1 MEFVEGESVRER
13 IYAAKF
19 KQLINEAINA
29 KYAHALL
36 TNSRAQPAW
45 QEKLSVRGKEMTQIR
60 TEFLTALLLFSLL
73 SALLCERNK
82 ILQPHAGIFG
92 ASELLVGSV

>member
-1 MEFVEGESVRER
+1 
-13 IYAAKF
+13 
-19 KQLINEAINA
+19 
-29 KYAHALL
+29 L

-60 TEFLTALLLFSLL
+60 TEFLSAVGWLLFFSQLYYAKEIKFY
-73 SALLCERNK
+73 S
-82 ILQPHAGIFG
+82 HAGIFG

>member
-1 MEFVEGESVRER
+1 LSGIRRRRVSERER

-60 TEFLTALLLFSLL
+60 TEFLTALLLLSSLRFIMAKDIKFY
-73 SALLCERNK
+73 SRT
-82 ILQPHAGIFG
+82 PGYSG
-92 ASELLVGSV
+92 RVSY

>member
-1 MEFVEGESVRER
+1 VEFVEGESVRER
-13 IYAAKF
+13 EFTQAKF

-45 QEKLSVRGKEMTQIR
+45 QEKLSVRGKEMTQIQ
-60 TEFLTALLLFSLL
+60 TEFLTSASSLL
-73 SALLCERNK
+73 SQLYYAKEIKFYSRT
-82 ILQPHAGIFG
+82 PGYSG
-92 ASELLVGSV
+92 RVSY